1 MPPLPS
7 PLRSPL
13 TGSEEQRRDEER
25 RRRTRSAPCR
35 QRAPGAAR
43 ASAAA
48 ADCAARAPAAT
59 ADDASSGSGGGRRK
73 VRQPPPGAA
82 LSLCGG
88 PCSSSGA
95 RPSPSPLRPPD
106 LRPLLLLRRAA
117 PFLSSPA
124 VGSVGPDPP
133 SPAGGRIRPAAA
145 GSRRW
150 SHHVPALPF
159 FPAGRAHWGTA
170 TATATNSSFGA
181 RRRRWRGIWL
191 LRRRLLVVAVVA
203 VCWWQ
208 HRAATGRAAVA
219 GVRAAAGVWPGPI
232 FYLLFIY
239 FAVCRKLRRVP

>member
-1 MPPLPS
+1 M
-7 PLRSPL
+7 
-13 TGSEEQRRDEER
+13 
-25 RRRTRSAPCR
+25 
-35 QRAPGAAR
+35 
-43 ASAAA
+43 
-48 ADCAARAPAAT
+48 T

-73 VRQPPPGAA
+73 IRKPPPGAA
-82 LSLCGG
+82 LSRCGG

-124 VGSVGPDPP
+124 AGSVGPDPP
-133 SPAGGRIRPAAA
+133 SPARGRIRPAAA

-170 TATATNSSFGA
+170 TATNSSSGA

-208 HRAATGRAAVA
+208 QRAATGRAAAA

-232 FYLLFIY
+232 FLFTVHL
-239 FAVCRKLRRVP
+239 FCCVLEASPCAMSTLPTHVCRVRVAVYCTRQNFCRVQYGLCRVPQAHGKLLDSGSDS

>member
-1 MPPLPS
+1 MPFIPI
-7 PLRSPL
+7 
-13 TGSEEQRRDEER
+13 GQ
-25 RRRTRSAPCR
+25 RTRH
-35 QRAPGAAR
+35 
-43 ASAAA
+43 
-48 ADCAARAPAAT
+48 
-59 ADDASSGSGGGRRK
+59 DASSGSGGGRRK

-82 LSLCGG
+82 LSRCGG

-124 VGSVGPDPP
+124 AGSVGPDPP

-170 TATATNSSFGA
+170 TATNSSSGA

-208 HRAATGRAAVA
+208 QRAAAGRAAAA
-219 GVRAAAGVWPGPI
+219 GVRAAAGCGRAQ
-232 FYLLFIY
+232 FFIY
-239 FAVCRKLRRVP
+239 CSFILPCVGSFAVCHEHFTNTYMPCAC